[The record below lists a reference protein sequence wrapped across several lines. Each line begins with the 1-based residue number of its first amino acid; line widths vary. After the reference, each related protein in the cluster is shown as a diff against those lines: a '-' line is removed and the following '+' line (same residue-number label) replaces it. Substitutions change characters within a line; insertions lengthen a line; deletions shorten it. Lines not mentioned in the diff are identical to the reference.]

1 LALGARAVGMLT
13 SLRQATGR
21 LRVARCVCNPFSQRG
36 FAAAGKA
43 EGEGEPKATHWLS
56 KHFPDQEDWL
66 LKQAEAFFYK
76 GVAQIC
82 ERDAKLAGNQDFILG
97 ELKSKYESLVEKH
110 RGRIVCS
117 RSRTHL
123 QQASLALSTY
133 RTLLP
138 FVGDHAR
145 LVELIGKL
153 QGNESNDILG
163 PLQRLAMWMSR
174 DRFGMV
180 SRRLRLLKQDYGEG
194 FEIELGESEGRS
206 VLEVKK
212 CFYEDF
218 FRAEDAPEL
227 TASCCCSVDKNWFEG
242 ALSDQR
248 GVAFERSSS
257 IAAGDS
263 SCRLIVSKD

>member
-1 LALGARAVGMLT
+1 MLA
-13 SLRQATGR
+13 LRQATRR
-21 LRVARCVCNPFSQRG
+21 LRARCACAPFSQRH
-36 FAAAGKA
+36 FAAAGKGG
-43 EGEGEPKATHWLS
+43 GEGDGQKEETHWLS

-66 LKQAEAFFYK
+66 LKQAEAFFLK
-76 GVAQIC
+76 GVQAIC
-82 ERDAKLAGNQDFILG
+82 EKDATLAGNQDFILE
-97 ELKSKYESLVEKH
+97 ELKSKYDLISERNRH
-110 RGRIVCS
+110 RGEVCS

-138 FVGDHAR
+138 FVKDHAR
-145 LVELIGKL
+145 VVELIGKL

-163 PLQRLAMWMSR
+163 PLQKVAMWMSR
-174 DRFGMV
+174 DKFGMV
-180 SRRLRLLKQDYGEG
+180 SRRLALLKQDYGEG
-194 FEIELGESEGRS
+194 FEIELAEAEGETA
-206 VLEVKK
+206 LEVKR
-212 CFYEDF
+212 CFYEEF

-248 GVAFERSSS
+248 GVAFERPSS

-263 SCRLIVSKD
+263 SCRLIVRKG